1 MRFTR
6 TLLLVSFLALVV
18 APVALA
24 IRFTDDSYRMPVAFA
39 GQAYSKQFSGAGG
52 CGPALP
58 YQYDLIDSALPP
70 GLSLSSSGL
79 ISGTPTRAGSWSFW
93 VNLGD
98 ENPPSA
104 SWCRPSNAQRQ
115 FTITVL
121 PAPPPSEVDK
131 PFEMTLPPLGG
142 KPPYT
147 WSLADGSSLPAGLAL
162 DADTGAIK
170 GEPLVAGSFQLK
182 LVVADTLGW
191 TDTIAV
197 TLPVAAKLAIA
208 RRTLP
213 AAKARRKFDA
223 RLTFS
228 GGIAPRT
235 WKVVHGS
242 LPHGIRLNAKT
253 GELAGAPRHAGTFP
267 FTVRLSDRLGAVSAR
282 TFVLRVG
289 R

>member
-1 MRFTR
+1 MFSPRSLSTVSGRGQPRPRAFHRSCGLVRLTR
-6 TLLLVSFLALVV
+6 TLLFVSFLPLVV
-18 APVALA
+18 
-24 IRFTDDSYRMPVAFA
+24 
-39 GQAYSKQFSGAGG
+39 
-52 CGPALP
+52 
-58 YQYDLIDSALPP
+58 
-70 GLSLSSSGL
+70 
-79 ISGTPTRAGSWSFW
+79 
-93 VNLGD
+93 
-98 ENPPSA
+98 
-104 SWCRPSNAQRQ
+104 
-115 FTITVL
+115 
-121 PAPPPSEVDK
+121 
-131 PFEMTLPPLGG
+131 
-142 KPPYT
+142 
-147 WSLADGSSLPAGLAL
+147 AL

-228 GGIAPRT
+228 GGIVPRT

>member
-58 YQYDLIDSALPP
+58 YQYSLIDSALPP

-79 ISGTPTRAGSWSFW
+79 IGGTPTRAGSWSFW

-121 PAPPPSEVDK
+121 PAPPPSEVDR
-131 PFEMTLPPLGG
+131 PFELTLPPL
-142 KPPYT
+142 
-147 WSLADGSSLPAGLAL
+147 
-162 DADTGAIK
+162 
-170 GEPLVAGSFQLK
+170 
-182 LVVADTLGW
+182 
-191 TDTIAV
+191 
-197 TLPVAAKLAIA
+197 AAKPAIA
-208 RRTLP
+208 GRTLP
-213 AAKARRKFDA
+213 AAKARRRFDA
-223 RLTFS
+223 RLSFS

-242 LPHGIRLNAKT
+242 LPRGIRLNAKT
-253 GELAGAPRHAGTFP
+253 GELAGTPRHAGTFP